1 MFPFDDGLLNQNCD
15 SMNVLLVI
23 LAILLAL
30 TGLLGAVVPGLPGP
44 PLAWLALLL
53 MQFSSAAD
61 HSVWFVVIMAVVATV
76 ITILDYV
83 VPSWGAK
90 RFGGSKAGV
99 WGCNIGL
106 VLSLLGLPF
115 GPQGMIGVVFW
126 PFMGAWVGEL
136 CAGKDSQAALRAA
149 WGSVLG
155 MLSGVLL
162 KIIYAVAVIAIVVVD
177 LIR

>member
-1 MFPFDDGLLNQNCD
+1 
-15 SMNVLLVI
+15 MNTVLIVLS
-23 LAILLAL
+23 ILLAL

-44 PLAWLALLL
+44 PLAWIALLL
-53 MQFSSAAD
+53 IQLSSAAD
-61 HSVWFVVIMAVVATV
+61 HSVWFIVAMAAVAAV
-76 ITILDYV
+76 ITVLDYV

-90 RFGGSKAGV
+90 KFGGSRAGV

-106 VLSLLGLPF
+106 VVSLLGLPL
-115 GPQGMIGVVFW
+115 GPQGLIGIVFW
-126 PFMGAWVGEL
+126 PFLGAWIGEM
-136 CAGKDSQAALRAA
+136 CAGRDGHASLRAA

-162 KIIYAVAVIAIVVVD
+162 KIIYAVAVIAIIVVD